1 MIEETATV
9 TASAGEYAQ
18 VETQRQTACGACQVK
33 SACGTSLLAKALGAR
48 RTSVRVLN
56 KIGARPGDRVIVG
69 IDESMLTR
77 VSFIFYISPLLGL
90 ILGAAAG
97 DWLAGQRGLAAT
109 EPFSIAGG
117 LVGLVMGL
125 VWLRRYTAGS
135 ARNGQPQAVILR
147 LADTVTVGFRH
158 NADNRLNIQE

>member
-9 TASAGEYAQ
+9 TANEGEYAQ
-18 VETQRQTACGACQVK
+18 VETQRQSACGACRANA
-33 SACGTSLLAKALGAR
+33 ACGTSLLAKALGAR

-56 KIGARPGDRVIVG
+56 TIGARPGDRVIVG
-69 IDESMLTR
+69 IDESLLTR
-77 VSFIFYISPLLGL
+77 ISFVFYILPLFGL
-90 ILGAAAG
+90 IFGAAAG
-97 DWLAGQRGLAAT
+97 DWLASQRGLVVT

-117 LVGLVMGL
+117 LVGLLLGF

-135 ARNGQPQAVILR
+135 GLSGQPQAVILR
-147 LADTVTVGFRH
+147 LADTVAAGFRH